1 MVKKTREP
9 RLGVCMGT
17 LELKNPVAVA
27 SGTFGYAEEFS
38 PFLDLSR
45 LGAIVTKTVTLKARK
60 GNPAPRTCE
69 TPSGMLNAIGLE
81 NPGIRAFIEEKLPFL
96 RTTGVP
102 VIMSIAS
109 EGPLE
114 EFTELAAAIDAL
126 SAVAA
131 IEINISCPNVSGRGK
146 CKLVSQDPRLSAKA
160 VSLVRKA
167 TSKPVIT
174 KLSPNVTDIAEIAR
188 AAEGAGSDAVSL
200 INTLSGLA
208 VDLGT
213 RRPKLANVFG
223 GLSGPAIK
231 PVALRMVW
239 EVFNAVKVPV
249 MAMGGIMDAR
259 DALEF
264 IVCGAACVCPGTAN
278 FINPSCAVE
287 IIDGMRDYCVL
298 NGIRDINELRG
309 TLKI

>member
-1 MVKKTREP
+1 MVKKAREP
-9 RLGVCMGT
+9 RLGVSIGKLAM
-17 LELKNPVAVA
+17 KNPVAVA
-27 SGTFGYAEEFS
+27 SGTFGYADEFS
-38 PFLDLSR
+38 AFMDLGR

-69 TPSGMLNAIGLE
+69 TAAGMLNAIGLE
-81 NPGIRAFIEEKLPFL
+81 NPGISAFIEEKLPFL
-96 RTTGVP
+96 RKTGVP
-102 VIMSIAS
+102 VVMSIAS

-114 EFTELAAAIDAL
+114 EFLELAAAIDPL
-126 SAVAA
+126 EAVAA

-146 CKLVSQDPRLSAKA
+146 CKLVSQDPKLSAKA

-167 TSKPVIT
+167 TSKPLIT

-188 AAEGAGSDAVSL
+188 AVEGAGSDAVSL
-200 INTLSGLA
+200 INTLSGMA
-208 VDLGT
+208 IDLGT
-213 RRPKLANVFG
+213 RRPKLGNVFG

-249 MAMGGIMDAR
+249 VAMGGIMDAR

-264 IVCGAACVCPGTAN
+264 IVCGASCVCPGTAN

-287 IIDGMRDYCVL
+287 IIDGIRDYCVS
-298 NGIRDINELRG
+298 NGIADINELKG
-309 TLKI
+309 SLKL